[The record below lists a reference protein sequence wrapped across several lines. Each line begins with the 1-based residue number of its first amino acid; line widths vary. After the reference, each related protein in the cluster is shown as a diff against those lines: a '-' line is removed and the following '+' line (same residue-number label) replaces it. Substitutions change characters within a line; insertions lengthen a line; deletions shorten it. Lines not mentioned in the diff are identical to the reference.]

1 MKENSQDR
9 TRAEVIKQIVMLPA
23 LAAVLASGAAPALAA
38 DNKKQFK
45 YQDKP
50 GTKGEK
56 CSQCRF
62 FKAPSSCSIV
72 TGTISPNGWCTA
84 WAKK

>member
-1 MKENSQDR
+1 M
-9 TRAEVIKQIVMLPA
+9 TTGT
-23 LAAVLASGAAPALAA
+23 AARAA

-50 GTKGEK
+50 KGGHK
-56 CSQCRF
+56 CSGCRF
-62 FKAPSSCSIV
+62 FKAPHGCTIV
-72 TGTISPNGWCTA
+72 TGNISPNGWCNA

>member
-1 MKENSQDR
+1 MNSSEKT
-9 TRAEVIKQIVMLPA
+9 TRREALKQLVMLPA
-23 LAAVLASGAAPALAA
+23 LAGALALGATSLAQAA

-50 GTKGEK
+50 GPGGKK

-62 FKAPSSCSIV
+62 FKAPS
-72 TGTISPNGWCTA
+72 
-84 WAKK
+84 

>member
-1 MKENSQDR
+1 MKEDSQDR
-9 TRAEVIKQIVMLPA
+9 TRADALKQIVMLPA
-23 LAAVLASGAAPALAA
+23 LAAVLASGVAPALAA

-50 GTKGEK
+50 GTNGQK

-62 FKAPSSCSIV
+62 FKAPSSCTIV
-72 TGTISPNGWCTA
+72 TGKISPNGWCTA